1 MAAPS
6 LRISVRMGLCFHICK
21 MGAARAGPAKGLLP
35 GLGDTHL
42 VHPDLHNSS
51 ASPPAPQRGGRG
63 AAAAL
68 GHRGGWVCLL
78 APCGAE
84 PPSTTATSHM
94 WTLSRYK
101 RTEACGGAGRSD
113 TRFQRPN
120 VFHKYNVS
128 LIVFPTEVMRVLR

>member
-1 MAAPS
+1 M
-6 LRISVRMGLCFHICK
+6 
-21 MGAARAGPAKGLLP
+21 
-35 GLGDTHL
+35 
-42 VHPDLHNSS
+42 
-51 ASPPAPQRGGRG
+51 
-63 AAAAL
+63 
-68 GHRGGWVCLL
+68 CLL

-101 RTEACGGAGRSD
+101 RTEVCGGGPGVGVLTL

-120 VFHKYNVS
+120 VFHKYNVL